1 MGAQDQLPTEQ
12 EQVHTPTDPMAIPPF
27 KGREQSSDAPS
38 VSSTDQPIMMR
49 EYSRENSSQPAPE
62 ITKPEVAETTG
73 SRRESESSNMPPS
86 SGPPPLFMPPP
97 MMTPMGMGGAISTPP
112 LPPITNMS
120 PLTMGKRPSFD
131 AQNSVAPPKV
141 SNFSVNLVL
150 LIVYNQFRVSLP
162 LKSSDFLRSTHNL
175 KKSSSWF

>member
-1 MGAQDQLPTEQ
+1 MGSQDPMGAQDQLPTEQ
-12 EQVHTPTDPMAIPPF
+12 EQVHTPGHTPTDPMAIPPF

-38 VSSTDQPIMMR
+38 VSSTDQPIMTR
-49 EYSRENSSQPAPE
+49 DFSRENSIQPAPE

-73 SRRESESSNMPPS
+73 SRRESESSNLPPS
-86 SGPPPLFMPPP
+86 GPAPPPLFMPPP

-120 PLTMGKRPSFD
+120 PLSMGKRPSFD

-141 SNFSVNLVL
+141 SNIIGIFLFLYYCAKDLGLV
-150 LIVYNQFRVSLP
+150 
-162 LKSSDFLRSTHNL
+162 
-175 KKSSSWF
+175 

>member
-1 MGAQDQLPTEQ
+1 MGSQDPMGAQDQLPTEQ
-12 EQVHTPTDPMAIPPF
+12 EQVHTPGHTPTDPMAIPPF

-38 VSSTDQPIMMR
+38 VSSTDQPIMTR
-49 EYSRENSSQPAPE
+49 DFSRENSIQPAPE

-73 SRRESESSNMPPS
+73 SRRESESSNLPPS
-86 SGPPPLFMPPP
+86 SAPPPLFMPPP

-120 PLTMGKRPSFD
+120 PLSMGKRPSFD

-141 SNFSVNLVL
+141 SKIIGIFLFLYYCAKDIGLV
-150 LIVYNQFRVSLP
+150 
-162 LKSSDFLRSTHNL
+162 
-175 KKSSSWF
+175 